1 MLNHLT
7 GSGISTLLE
16 KYKVVWVYLVCI
28 GYIALNAYMIYKDYY
43 YSLALP
49 VFLVLLYIY
58 FTRLDWVLFLIAF
71 TTPIAVN
78 FVQYELGAGISVPTE
93 PLLFGVLLM
102 FILKLFYNNDFDKR
116 IWTHPISII
125 VILSLVWMFI
135 TSLTSQ
141 IPLVSFKYLL
151 ARLWFVIPFYF
162 LGIYLFRKTKNI
174 RLFIWLYTIPLIG
187 VIFYTV
193 YTHSTFGFE
202 EEAGHWVMEPFYN
215 DHTAY
220 GAILALFLPL
230 FAGFSFSNVYSKT
243 TRFFSMIILVILVVA
258 LYLSSCRAAWVS
270 VVAAF
275 LVFLVIIFNI
285 RFKWIVVAIGSFL
298 LFFFMFQDQIW
309 DVLERN
315 KQGTSGNFIE
325 HVQSIS
331 NISTDNSNL
340 ERINR
345 WQSAFRM
352 FGERPVFGFGPGT
365 YQFEYAPF
373 QLSLEKTLISTN
385 VGDRGNAHSEFIGPL
400 SEEGLLGML
409 IMITFVTMIIV
420 YGLRVY
426 KNAKTPEI
434 KLLSLTILLGLITYF
449 LHGTLNNFLD
459 TDKASVPV
467 WAFIAMLVAIDLYQN
482 KGIKEEKD
490 KMSGTRDEG

>member
-1 MLNHLT
+1 MLNLLT
-7 GSGISTLLE
+7 GSGISNVLE
-16 KYKVVWVYLVCI
+16 KYKVVWIYLICI
-28 GYIALNAYMIYKDYY
+28 GYISLNAYLIYKDFY

-49 VFLVLLYIY
+49 IILILLYIY
-58 FTRLDWVLFLIAF
+58 FTRLDWVLLLIAF

-93 PLLFGVLLM
+93 PMLFGVLLM
-102 FILKLFYNNDFDKR
+102 FILKLFYKNDFDNR

-125 VILSLVWMFI
+125 VIISLIWMFI

-141 IPLVSFKYLL
+141 IPLVSFKYLV

-162 LGIYLFRKTKNI
+162 LGIHLFRRTKNI
-174 RLFIWLYTIPLIG
+174 RLFIWLYTIPLLG
-187 VIFYTV
+187 VIFYTI
-193 YTHSTFGFE
+193 YSHSTFGFE

-220 GAILALFLPL
+220 GAVLALFLPL
-230 FAGFSFSNVYSKT
+230 FAGFSFTNVYSKT
-243 TRFFSMIILVILVVA
+243 TRFFSVIILLILIVA
-258 LYLSSCRAAWVS
+258 LFLSSCRAAWIS

-275 LVFLVIIFNI
+275 LVFMVIIFKI
-285 RFKWIVVAIGSFL
+285 KFKWIVVVIGSFL
-298 LFFFMFQDQIW
+298 FLFFMFQNQIW

-315 KQGTSGNFIE
+315 KQGASGNFIE

-345 WQSAFRM
+345 WQSALRM
-352 FGERPVFGFGPGT
+352 FQDRPVFGFGPGT
-365 YQFEYAPF
+365 YQFEYAPY

-400 SEEGLLGML
+400 SEEGIFGML
-409 IMITFVTMIIV
+409 IMLAFAVMTIV

-426 KNAKTPEI
+426 KNSITPEI

-459 TDKASVPV
+459 TDKASVPF

-482 KGIKEEKD
+482 KESGTKEE
-490 KMSGTRDEG
+490 G